1 MMMQKE
7 TSCVAC
13 SCGDE
18 HDDGSDKTKFLI
30 ILGIALTIPIVILES
45 LPQHSIPDYVS
56 MILATPIQF
65 LLGWSFY
72 RNFVRKIKQKTPFT
86 TDTLVVLSTS
96 VAYVYSIVAVF
107 TVSHAPFFEASSSV
121 LTIFTIG
128 EYLEK
133 RVRKITSESIKNLLE
148 LKPKIATVVR
158 NNKELEI
165 NSDDIVVGD
174 IVVVK
179 PGEKIATDG
188 IITEGESSIDESMIT
203 GESIPVDKK
212 IGDQVIGATINKN
225 GYLKFRATSVGAN
238 TVLSSIVGMVEKA
251 RSSRAP
257 IQRTADRA
265 AHYFIPIVLV
275 IATGSALLWL
285 ALGQDHAFSLTV
297 FATILVV
304 SCPCALGIATPMV
317 VSLGIDKAARQGVLL
332 KGGEYLE
339 KLATIDTVVFDKT
352 GTLTTGKPIVTDIIP
367 NNTYDEKT
375 VLQIASSVESKS
387 EHPIAHAIVS
397 KSLEQTSQNLD
408 VSEFSA
414 LSGYG
419 ITGVYQQRKI
429 FVGKP
434 NANNIISESFQK
446 KIQSLESEGKT
457 VVLVCIEDD
466 VAGIIAVS
474 DSVRENAKHVIDE
487 IKHLGLNVILLSGDN
502 QRTAKFVAQKLGIS
516 TVLANVLPAEKSGQI
531 RALQEQGNKV
541 VMVGDG
547 INDAPA
553 LTQADIGIAMGS
565 GTDVA
570 MAAGH
575 VILMKNDLRDVL
587 YALKIGR
594 YSLLKIKQNLAI
606 SFAYNSIT
614 IPIAAGIL
622 YWMTQSLILTPAL
635 AALGW
640 IVSDSSV
647 FGNSLLVK
655 KFKFK
660 R

>member
-1 MMMQKE
+1 M
-7 TSCVAC
+7 
-13 SCGDE
+13 D
-18 HDDGSDKTKFLI
+18 
-30 ILGIALTIPIVILES
+30 
-45 LPQHSIPDYVS
+45 
-56 MILATPIQF
+56 
-65 LLGWSFY
+65 
-72 RNFVRKIKQKTPFT
+72 
-86 TDTLVVLSTS
+86 
-96 VAYVYSIVAVF
+96 
-107 TVSHAPFFEASSSV
+107 
-121 LTIFTIG
+121 
-128 EYLEK
+128 
-133 RVRKITSESIKNLLE
+133 
-148 LKPKIATVVR
+148 
-158 NNKELEI
+158 
-165 NSDDIVVGD
+165 
-174 IVVVK
+174 
-179 PGEKIATDG
+179 
-188 IITEGESSIDESMIT
+188 
-203 GESIPVDKK
+203 
-212 IGDQVIGATINKN
+212 
-225 GYLKFRATSVGAN
+225 
-238 TVLSSIVGMVEKA
+238 
-251 RSSRAP
+251 
-257 IQRTADRA
+257 
-265 AHYFIPIVLV
+265 
-275 IATGSALLWL
+275 
-285 ALGQDHAFSLTV
+285 
-297 FATILVV
+297 
-304 SCPCALGIATPMV
+304 
-317 VSLGIDKAARQGVLL
+317 
-332 KGGEYLE
+332 
-339 KLATIDTVVFDKT
+339 
-352 GTLTTGKPIVTDIIP
+352 DIIP

-466 VAGIIAVS
+466 VTGIIAVS
-474 DSVRENAKHVIDE
+474 DSVRENAKYVIDE

-575 VILMKNDLRDVL
+575 VILMKNNLRDVL

-622 YWMTQSLILTPAL
+622 YWMTQSLVLTPAL